1 MPSTIWKLQVHIL
14 SCPSRFPCPTASLL
28 SLGAERKPACS
39 GSTKFDLLG
48 RQEPVG
54 RLDKPDVHLIGYDMS
69 SIVHIVGQN
78 RKGVFV
84 KAISVGQVS
93 LHLPIEELHFG

>member
-1 MPSTIWKLQVHIL
+1 M
-14 SCPSRFPCPTASLL
+14 
-28 SLGAERKPACS
+28 
-39 GSTKFDLLG
+39 
-48 RQEPVG
+48 G